1 MDRKKIQ
8 TLIDENPDY
17 IYSKRHKNSLKL
29 LRKKYQ
35 EGPVPIRVIA
45 NCLLMTEDEVKLTL
59 RDVLKKLRQHMN
71 VKDWEL
77 THTDDDVI

>member
-8 TLIDENPDY
+8 NLIDENPDY

-35 EGPVPIRVIA
+35 DGPVPIRVIA
-45 NCLLMTEDEVKLTL
+45 NSLLMTEDEVKLTL
-59 RDVLKKLRQHMN
+59 REILKKLRTHMN
-71 VKDWEL
+71 VQDWEL